1 VHRFNRLRNTL
12 CGSVTRA
19 FTVKNGNAFAVR
31 QRVLPATFGE
41 VTADLASAFAQTSLA
56 AYHLS
61 MTKRKSV
68 VPIFMRTAITLAIL
82 YSVSAMGTEE
92 ETLPTDPSVKVSSS
106 DLAAAKQLQVD
117 IRSIN
122 SKLTDPAKQKITD
135 VSDAVQKYIPTGST
149 LSHAEALMLAMDC
162 KPPLRRGLGQS
173 APKGWRLPAC
183 TAVVTVNPDK
193 SRSLSARIALPGR
206 FLQGHWLTIDAEA
219 VGTDRQI
226 ASVKATID
234 IRTPAIL

>member
-1 VHRFNRLRNTL
+1 M
-12 CGSVTRA
+12 A
-19 FTVKNGNAFAVR
+19 
-31 QRVLPATFGE
+31 E
-41 VTADLASAFAQTSLA
+41 IASAFAQMSLG

-68 VPIFMRTAITLAIL
+68 APIFKLTAITLAIV

-92 ETLPTDPSVKVSSS
+92 ETLPTVPSVKVSSS

-117 IRSIN
+117 MRSIN

-135 VSDAVQKYIPTGST
+135 VSDAVQKYIPTGSN
-149 LSHAEALMLAMDC
+149 LSDAEALMLAMDC
-162 KPPLRRGLGQS
+162 KPPLRQGLGQS

-183 TAVVTVNPDK
+183 TAVVTVNPDN
-193 SRSLSARIALPGR
+193 SRSLSALIALPGR

-226 ASVKATID
+226 TSVKATID
-234 IRTPAIL
+234 IRTPADL